1 MARQAGVTV
10 QDYQV
15 KLEANP
21 QSLVFSRLADGF
33 RKKGEIQQAISICTQ
48 GLQLHPDYVTGR
60 VILGRCFLEQEKLK
74 EAIAEFV
81 RVVDLD
87 RRNQV
92 AIKMI
97 ADIFVR
103 QGMKEKA
110 GDLYACLLGMDPEN
124 QSLLKLAQANPGNGE
139 KNIRRILGIAS
150 GAPISIESEES
161 VQLVP
166 HVSADTIIDA
176 DKTMRMDIVSRQP
189 EGRLGDA
196 AELGEMLVKTQKF
209 DTEELN
215 TAADIGDSYRVTETI
230 SDKPAKEIDQITG
243 DDVSSR
249 MEMIFGEEDAPKT
262 EAGLESA
269 TLPSESMDVVPDMM
283 PEDLGKKVSDDT
295 VAGPLDT
302 KESIAAPVVSGSDI
316 TSRIEQLFGDET
328 LPAKPEASVSGPPE
342 SPEPRVQDEKQGE
355 IESLSGKDVTD
366 RLNEMFSDSDPSSL
380 TGPLAEIGKLL
391 DLHMPSIDK
400 EEPTVPGSEM
410 HDDLTTEPVN
420 VGALTPGSPQIDE
433 QEIVRGETPEAV
445 SGDDIALRLETIFNE
460 EEKQEEA
467 TDAGAITVSEDS
479 ETHPEEDTR
488 FPVEI
493 HDQPIVISGDISDT
507 DIHDQ
512 GEATLFGTETM
523 AEDLGRPE
531 PAETISAGPSTVAQP
546 EAEIDDAVEQEEQ
559 PEMSGDDVVG
569 RLEELFSEDLAK
581 DGGLE
586 SIPEGEKDDG
596 DVNQGFY
603 TMSGENAQTAASDE
617 GLLSELDKSDSED
630 QEKEYS
636 GTMRGSEDK
645 TVLMDQDGGDLT
657 LAVAEDETIM
667 ADSQARLPEQPA
679 LRVTA
684 EPAAD
689 SDDDVVVSEATQIR
703 LPASDQM
710 APPPE
715 ADEDTVTQ
723 YSIPNHVLTPTLAD
737 IYYQQGQP
745 KLALQIYNRLLEADP
760 DNERIAQRVREI
772 ERACAAAERETAET
786 SVLDS
791 EKKRTI
797 APRLEPV
804 EQPPTQRKTPGGAAG
819 KPLAGVRIKKI
830 YKNRRKKNK

>member
-1 MARQAGVTV
+1 
-10 QDYQV
+10 
-15 KLEANP
+15 
-21 QSLVFSRLADGF
+21 
-33 RKKGEIQQAISICTQ
+33 
-48 GLQLHPDYVTGR
+48 
-60 VILGRCFLEQEKLK
+60 
-74 EAIAEFV
+74 
-81 RVVDLD
+81 
-87 RRNQV
+87 
-92 AIKMI
+92 
-97 ADIFVR
+97 
-103 QGMKEKA
+103 
-110 GDLYACLLGMDPEN
+110 
-124 QSLLKLAQANPGNGE
+124 
-139 KNIRRILGIAS
+139 
-150 GAPISIESEES
+150 
-161 VQLVP
+161 
-166 HVSADTIIDA
+166 
-176 DKTMRMDIVSRQP
+176 
-189 EGRLGDA
+189 
-196 AELGEMLVKTQKF
+196 
-209 DTEELN
+209 
-215 TAADIGDSYRVTETI
+215 
-230 SDKPAKEIDQITG
+230 
-243 DDVSSR
+243 
-249 MEMIFGEEDAPKT
+249 
-262 EAGLESA
+262 
-269 TLPSESMDVVPDMM
+269 
-283 PEDLGKKVSDDT
+283 
-295 VAGPLDT
+295 
-302 KESIAAPVVSGSDI
+302 
-316 TSRIEQLFGDET
+316 
-328 LPAKPEASVSGPPE
+328 
-342 SPEPRVQDEKQGE
+342 
-355 IESLSGKDVTD
+355 
-366 RLNEMFSDSDPSSL
+366 
-380 TGPLAEIGKLL
+380 
-391 DLHMPSIDK
+391 
-400 EEPTVPGSEM
+400 
-410 HDDLTTEPVN
+410 
-420 VGALTPGSPQIDE
+420 
-433 QEIVRGETPEAV
+433 
-445 SGDDIALRLETIFNE
+445 
-460 EEKQEEA
+460 
-467 TDAGAITVSEDS
+467 
-479 ETHPEEDTR
+479 
-488 FPVEI
+488 
-493 HDQPIVISGDISDT
+493 
-507 DIHDQ
+507 
-512 GEATLFGTETM
+512 
-523 AEDLGRPE
+523 
-531 PAETISAGPSTVAQP
+531 
-546 EAEIDDAVEQEEQ
+546 
-559 PEMSGDDVVG
+559 MSGDDVVG